1 MVSTKLSKESV
12 PMYKWYLLLTLL
24 LFCLLDV
31 SASNNDASKNVLL
44 INSYH
49 VGYQWSDEVTNGV
62 IEFFSDNPEI
72 LLYTEYL
79 DSKRFPDQNQI
90 DVFFQNL
97 VFKYKQK
104 SIDAIIVSDNDA
116 LNIVLEKRNESF
128 FENLPVIA
136 CGIGN
141 AENYSQ
147 FDNLFIIVEEI
158 LYRYDI
164 DLITRLLPDVKELF
178 FITDHSTTGNIY
190 RNDIKEIF
198 AEKYPNIKLTVPD
211 CINLDDLFAQLRK
224 LRYPTVVYYA
234 GVTVDCNSQSVSDT
248 HAADLVALNT
258 SAPLFSGYYS
268 SAVQKYIGGY
278 TSDGKYHGRAAA
290 KITYDLLKEGAN
302 KLAAVQNIE
311 RVPVF
316 DYLLLHKYGAKIDQ
330 LPANTVFRNRPESFW
345 VKNKRVLIISTLI
358 IINLLMIIGAL
369 YRSFKIEKKYR
380 QQLQV
385 EMEKAS
391 QSNKVKTIF
400 VENMSHE
407 MRTPL
412 NSIVGFSDLLLDSMP
427 DGQDKDFVKIISENS
442 LALNNIIS
450 QIFDFSLLKSHRVEL
465 YITNF
470 DLLVLID
477 EIFADQKN
485 SSLIKS
491 KQLSIKKTYNTN
503 SLPII
508 GDKEKVY
515 QVMKHIIGNA
525 LNFTPQGEVEIMV
538 RYSDNNNPI
547 FGKEIIAQ
555 NDAKYVVIGIFDNG
569 IGISAKYLTQLFEP
583 FTHDNED
590 DTNANRGL
598 GLGLSISKLIIEIM
612 GGQINVES
620 VVNKGTKVIFTLPV
634 QLNQ

>member
-1 MVSTKLSKESV
+1 
-12 PMYKWYLLLTLL
+12 MYKLYLLILM

-31 SASNNDASKNVLL
+31 FASSKDTSESVLL

-49 VGYQWSDEVTNGV
+49 VGYHWSDEVTNGV
-62 IEFFSDNPEI
+62 IEFFSENPDVFF
-72 LLYTEYL
+72 YTEYL
-79 DSKRFPDQNQI
+79 DSKRFPEQNQL
-90 DVFFQNL
+90 DEFFQNL
-97 VFKYKQK
+97 NTKYND
-104 SIDAIIVSDNDA
+104 IALDAIIVSDNDA
-116 LNIVLEKRNESF
+116 LNFVLDKRNESF
-128 FENLPVIA
+128 FENVPLIA

-141 AENYSQ
+141 AEYYKQ

-164 DLITRLLPDVKELF
+164 DLITKLLPDIKEVF
-178 FITDHSTTGNIY
+178 FITDHSTTGEIY

-198 AEKYPNIKLTVPD
+198 VEKYPQIKLTVPD
-211 CINLDDLFAQLRK
+211 CINLDELIVQLRK
-224 LRYPTVVYYA
+224 IRYPTVVYYA
-234 GVTVDCNSQSVSDT
+234 GVTVDCNNQSVSDT
-248 HAADLVALNT
+248 HAADLVSSNT

-268 SAVQKYIGGY
+268 SVVQSYVGGY
-278 TSDGKYHGRAAA
+278 TSNGKYHGRAAA
-290 KITYDLLKEGAN
+290 KITYDLLNGDISN
-302 KLAAVQNIE
+302 ISSVQNIE

-316 DYLLLHKYGAKIDQ
+316 DYSLLQKYGAKIDQ
-330 LPANTVFRNRPESFW
+330 LPENTIFRNRPENFW
-345 VKNKRVLIISTLI
+345 VKNKKVLIISAMI
-358 IINLLMIIGAL
+358 ILNLLMIIGAL

-380 QQLQV
+380 KQLQV

-391 QSNKVKTIF
+391 LSNKVKTIF

-427 DGQDKDFVKIISENS
+427 DGQDKDFVRIISENS

-470 DLLVLID
+470 DLFVLID

-485 SSLIKS
+485 LSLIES
-491 KQLSIKKTYNTN
+491 KNLSVSKNFNINM
-503 SLPII
+503 LPII

-515 QVMKHIIGNA
+515 QVMKHLIGNA
-525 LNFTPQGEVEIMV
+525 LNFTPNGEVEIMV
-538 RYSDNNNPI
+538 RYSVSNNPV
-547 FGKEIIAQ
+547 FTKEITDQ
-555 NDAKYVVIGIFDNG
+555 SDARFVVVGIFDSG

-612 GGQINVES
+612 GGQIKVES
-620 VVNKGTKVIFTLPV
+620 VVNKGTKVVFTLPV
-634 QLNQ
+634 ELNQ